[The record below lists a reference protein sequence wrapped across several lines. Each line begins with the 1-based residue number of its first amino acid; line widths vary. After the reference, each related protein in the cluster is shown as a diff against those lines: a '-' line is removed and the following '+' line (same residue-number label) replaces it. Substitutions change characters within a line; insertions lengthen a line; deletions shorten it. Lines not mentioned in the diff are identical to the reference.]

1 MKKRPVVHVD
11 ILSKPH
17 RLSPKPNEGYLGQID
32 YVKRV
37 IFVAPDISLDEG
49 VDTLFHEALHGISF
63 HLDLKLSEHKVKLL
77 EAGVLQFLRA
87 NGVKLTPLKTLIQ
100 KSRKG

>member
-17 RLSPKPNEGYLGQID
+17 RLSTKPDEGYLGQIE
-32 YVKRV
+32 YTSRV
-37 IFVAPDISLDEG
+37 ISVSEEVPLDEG
-49 VDTLFHEALHGISF
+49 VDVLFHEALHGISF

-87 NGVKLTPLKTLIQ
+87 NGVKLTPLKRLIQ
-100 KSRKG
+100 KSRNR